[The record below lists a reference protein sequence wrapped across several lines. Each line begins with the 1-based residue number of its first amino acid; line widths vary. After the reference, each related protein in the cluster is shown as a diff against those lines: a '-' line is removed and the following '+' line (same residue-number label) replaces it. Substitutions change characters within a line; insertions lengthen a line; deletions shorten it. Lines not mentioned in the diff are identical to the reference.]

1 VSLRRRLIAG
11 TLVLLVAG
19 ILTTDLV
26 TSSSLRS
33 FLYGRL
39 DEQIDVAQDTA
50 YAYISTTYRSALAAG
65 VQTATT
71 NQDAWLAE
79 LAQPRTETGG
89 LPTTAGSPTTAGL
102 PTTANTIP
110 TGQSPTAT
118 STPSTGTPARTSA
131 PVGARRTRLNAD
143 VLAARLTAD
152 VYVEVIDNNGRVV
165 FQRPSGSSAVPDPAP
180 ILPKILPVQASPPAH
195 QFGSHH
201 GAYVPDR
208 PAFDVAA
215 QGNQA
220 TYRVEA
226 VSLPGGTLVTA
237 VTLAPTNATLASL
250 IHVEVIV
257 SIVVVIALLVLA
269 LWIVRFGLRP
279 LEEMTE
285 TAGAIAA
292 GDLTQRVR
300 SPEERGEVGRLG
312 SALNGMLSQIE
323 AAFAE
328 RTSTES
334 RLRRFV
340 ADASHELRTP
350 LTSIRGY
357 AELLRKGA
365 LADEDARHR
374 AAERIEHEA
383 SRMGLLVDDLLL
395 LARLDQRRPL
405 ERSHVDLGGVVRD
418 AVEAARAVDSGRR
431 ISLEVPEL
439 VLVDGDAARLR
450 QVIDNLLHN
459 AALHT
464 PPGTP
469 VDVAV
474 RLHGSL
480 AILTVADEGPGLAAD
495 QAEHLFDRFYR
506 GSEARTGEGTG
517 LGLSIVAALATAHD
531 GRAFVHSVPGQGT
544 VFTVELP
551 AAESQRTAAGGPA
564 APDEKAP
571 LAASSPWP
579 APSPSPPDPSAA
591 ADRDAVDRGSRPV
604 RH

>member
-1 VSLRRRLIAG
+1 VLDKRL
-11 TLVLLVAG
+11 
-19 ILTTDLV
+19 
-26 TSSSLRS
+26 S
-33 FLYGRL
+33 
-39 DEQIDVAQDTA
+39 
-50 YAYISTTYRSALAAG
+50 
-65 VQTATT
+65 
-71 NQDAWLAE
+71 
-79 LAQPRTETGG
+79 
-89 LPTTAGSPTTAGL
+89 
-102 PTTANTIP
+102 
-110 TGQSPTAT
+110 
-118 STPSTGTPARTSA
+118 
-131 PVGARRTRLNAD
+131 
-143 VLAARLTAD
+143 AD
-152 VYVEVIDNNGRVV
+152 VYVEVIDGNGHVV
-165 FQRPSGSSAVPDPAP
+165 FQRPSCSSAVQDPAP
-180 ILPKILPVQASPPAH
+180 ILPQALPVQASPPSRPV
-195 QFGSHH
+195 GSRH
-201 GAYVPDR
+201 GAYAPDR
-208 PAFDVAA
+208 PAFDVPA
-215 QGNQA
+215 QGHSA

-226 VSLPGGTLVTA
+226 VALPGGTLVTA
-237 VTLAPTNATLASL
+237 VPLDPTNDTLASL
-250 IHVEVIV
+250 IHIELIV

-300 SPEERGEVGRLG
+300 RPEERGEVGRLG

-365 LADEDARHR
+365 LADEEARHR

-405 ERSHVDLGGVVRD
+405 ERAQLDLGRLVR
-418 AVEAARAVDSGRR
+418 EAVDAAQAVDADRQ
-431 ISLEVPEL
+431 ISLQISGPV
-439 VLVDGDAARLR
+439 VVDGDASRLR

-459 AALHT
+459 AAVHT
-464 PPGTP
+464 TPGTP
-469 VDVAV
+469 VHVAV
-474 RLHGSL
+474 RRDGALVV
-480 AILTVADEGPGLAAD
+480 LTVADEGPGLAPD
-495 QAEHLFDRFYR
+495 QAERLFDRFYR

-517 LGLSIVAALATAHD
+517 LGLSIVAALAAAHE
-531 GRAFVHSVPGQGT
+531 GRAYVHSSPGQGS

-551 AAESQRTAAGGPA
+551 AADSASPDSEAERSGSAPNRVRSNAAPADPASEGDEPA
-564 APDEKAP
+564 A
-571 LAASSPWP
+571 
-579 APSPSPPDPSAA
+579 
-591 ADRDAVDRGSRPV
+591 DAHDALDHGPRPV